1 MEYTQDFNT
10 LIIRVLKQEEILNHY
25 IFWIIFVFM
34 VGAML
39 YVDLYITDHE
49 DHEKTMKSAT
59 VWSLVWIAVALL
71 FDSSLYLF
79 YNNGHEK
86 AMEFLACYLI
96 EKSLSVDNLF
106 VFIMIFQ
113 TLNIKRINQPHILK
127 WGILSAIV
135 FRILFIV
142 LGVGLITYFHATIY
156 IFGAILLYAAYKML
170 KDALSDTEET
180 LDLENNRIIQ
190 YINRHFRIA
199 ASYTGKK
206 FFTRIDGRTALTPLF
221 IGLVMIETADIVF
234 AVDSI
239 PAVLAITQDPFIVI
253 TSNIMAILGLR
264 ALFFVLA
271 GMLGYFKYLKH
282 GVALILF
289 FVGVK
294 MMIVSF
300 YKIPVSVSLIVIF
313 SVLLVS
319 VGISLLMMKKEKK

>member
-1 MEYTQDFNT
+1 MMLYLDRRNP
-10 LIIRVLKQEEILNHY
+10 LNHY
-25 IFWIIFVFM
+25 IFWMIFVIM

-39 YVDLYITDHE
+39 YMDLYITDHE
-49 DHEKTMKSAT
+49 DHEKTMKSST
-59 VWSLVWIAVALL
+59 IWSLIWIGVALL
-71 FDSSLYLF
+71 FNSSLYLF
-79 YNNGHEK
+79 YDNGHEK

-106 VFIMIFQ
+106 VFIMIFE
-113 TLNIKRINQPHILK
+113 TFNIKRINQPHILK
-127 WGILSAIV
+127 WGILGAIV
-135 FRILFIV
+135 FRILFIM

-156 IFGAILLYAAYKML
+156 IFGAILFYAAYKMFM
-170 KDALSDTEET
+170 DAISDREEV
-180 LDLENNRIIQ
+180 LDLDNNRIIR

-199 ASYTGKK
+199 TAYKGRK
-206 FFTRIDGRTALTPLF
+206 FFTKVDGKTALTPLF
-221 IGLVMIETADIVF
+221 ITLVMIETADIVF

-271 GMLGYFKYLKH
+271 GMLAYFKYLKH

-294 MMIVSF
+294 MMIMGF
-300 YKIPVSVSLIVIF
+300 YKIPVGISLLVIF

-319 VGISLLMMKKEKK
+319 VGLSLVMMKKERLDSD